1 MRHLKT
7 YKTFESVDEVQELVS
22 VLNDMALEI
31 NDKDLS
37 CIINQS
43 PMSMSGY
50 STGFEISILVE
61 KTNDEKFYSGE
72 IEDEII
78 NMASFMKSQNWGVYY
93 AYVAGTP
100 FSDNDVNNTASV
112 DIQDDKILVNRKNF
126 WGKLEKIK
134 LEHQINTLGINFRKI
149 K

>member
-7 YKTFESVDEVQELVS
+7 YKIFESVEVQELVS
-22 VLNDMALEI
+22 ILNDMALEI

-37 CIINQS
+37 CEIVES
-43 PMSMSGY
+43 PMSRS
-50 STGFEISILVE
+50 GFEISILVD
-61 KTNDEKFYSGE
+61 KTNDEKFYSWE

-78 NMASFMKSQNWGVYY
+78 NMVSFMKSQDWGVYY

-126 WGKLEKIK
+126 WGKLGKIK

-149 K
+149 R

>member
-1 MRHLKT
+1 MRHLKA
-7 YKTFESVDEVQELVS
+7 YKIFESVDEVQELVS

-37 CIINQS
+37 CIINKS
-43 PMSMSGY
+43 PM

-78 NMASFMKSQNWGVYY
+78 NMMSFMKSQNWGVYY
-93 AYVAGTP
+93 AYVAGIT
-100 FSDNDVNNTASV
+100 SLSENGINNTASV

-126 WGKLEKIK
+126 WGKLGKIK
-134 LEHQINTLGINFRKI
+134 LEHEINTLGINFRKI
-149 K
+149 R

>member
-7 YKTFESVDEVQELVS
+7 YKIFESAEVQELVS
-22 VLNDMALEI
+22 ILNDMALEI

-37 CIINQS
+37 CEIVES
-43 PMSMSGY
+43 PMSRS
-50 STGFEISILVE
+50 GFEISILID
-61 KTNDEKFYSGE
+61 KTNDEKFYSWE

-78 NMASFMKSQNWGVYY
+78 NMVSFMKSQDWGVYY

-126 WGKLEKIK
+126 WGKLGKIK

-149 K
+149 R

>member
-1 MRHLKT
+1 MIHLKT
-7 YKTFESVDEVQELVS
+7 YKIFESAEVQELVS
-22 VLNDMALEI
+22 ILNDMALEI

-37 CIINQS
+37 CEIVES
-43 PMSMSGY
+43 PMSRS
-50 STGFEISILVE
+50 GFEISILVD
-61 KTNDEKFYSGE
+61 KTNDEKFYSWE

-78 NMASFMKSQNWGVYY
+78 NMVSFMKSQDWGVYY

-126 WGKLEKIK
+126 WGKLGKIK

-149 K
+149 R

>member
-1 MRHLKT
+1 MRYLKA
-7 YKTFESVDEVQELVS
+7 YKIFESVDEVQELVS

-37 CIINQS
+37 CEIVES
-43 PMSMSGY
+43 PM

-78 NMASFMKSQNWGVYY
+78 NMVSFMKSQNWGVYY
-93 AYVAGTP
+93 AYVAGIT
-100 FSDNDVNNTASV
+100 SLSENGINNTASV

-126 WGKLEKIK
+126 WGKLGKIK
-134 LEHQINTLGINFRKI
+134 LEHEINTLGINFRKI
-149 K
+149 R

>member
-7 YKTFESVDEVQELVS
+7 YKIFESAEVQELVS
-22 VLNDMALEI
+22 ILNDMALEI

-37 CIINQS
+37 CEIVES
-43 PMSMSGY
+43 PMSRS
-50 STGFEISILVE
+50 GFEISILVD
-61 KTNDEKFYSGE
+61 KTNDEKFYSWE

-78 NMASFMKSQNWGVYY
+78 NMVSFMKSQDWGVYY

-126 WGKLEKIK
+126 WGKLGKIK

-149 K
+149 R